1 MFFNIDVIIVIG
13 FLTLNLI
20 CGLFSGYGIKNI
32 REYAIGNKNFST
44 ATIVAAI
51 AATWIG
57 GSNFSITV
65 AETYTQGIFFL
76 ICSLAEAVSFWL
88 IAYFYAPRMAEFL
101 GKLSIAEAMNDI
113 YNNRYIRGIIAI
125 FSTVPAIGR
134 IAMQFLV
141 LHTLL
146 SLWLGMPG
154 VYATTLSSLIIIIYS
169 TFGGIKSVTFTDLIQ
184 FFTFGN
190 HLIIMTK

>member
-1 MFFNIDVIIVIG
+1 MFFNIDIIIVAG

-20 CGLFSGYGIKNI
+20 CGLLSGYGIRNI

-65 AETYTQGIFFL
+65 AETHKQGIFFL

-88 IAYFYAPRMAEFL
+88 IAYFMLPEWRNF
-101 GKLSIAEAMNDI
+101 
-113 YNNRYIRGIIAI
+113 
-125 FSTVPAIGR
+125 
-134 IAMQFLV
+134 
-141 LHTLL
+141 
-146 SLWLGMPG
+146 
-154 VYATTLSSLIIIIYS
+154 
-169 TFGGIKSVTFTDLIQ
+169 
-184 FFTFGN
+184 
-190 HLIIMTK
+190 